1 MSETSSPGGSPA
13 SGTGSTGKRI
23 RSLARRLLYP
33 GRLPDFLCI
42 GAQKAGTT
50 TLHELLG
57 RHPGV
62 HLAERKEIHYF
73 SLHFARPLGWYR
85 ERFTGARRR
94 QRIGETTPY
103 YLFHPLAPGWIAET
117 LPDVRLI
124 VLVRDPVERAISGY
138 FHARR
143 NGMEPL
149 AIDEAFAAE
158 DGRLSGAEAVL
169 ARPGDRHESH
179 QWHGYASRSRYEVQL
194 DRYLARFP
202 RSRLLL
208 VRSEDL
214 FADPRGTWATV
225 LGHLGLEP
233 IPLPEANLRRNAGDG
248 EATGVS
254 AELRARLRERLAP
267 TYEAMRI
274 RFGIEWPDRDA
285 KGGRDG

>member
-1 MSETSSPGGSPA
+1 MSRASSA
-13 SGTGSTGKRI
+13 C
-23 RSLARRLLYP
+23 RSLVRRILYP

-50 TLHELLG
+50 TLHGLLG

-62 HLAERKEIHYF
+62 HLGDRKEIHYF
-73 SLHFARPLGWYR
+73 SLHFDRPLGWYR

-103 YLFHPLAPGWIAET
+103 YLFHPQAPGWIAET

-169 ARPGDRHESH
+169 ARPGEGHESH

-233 IPLPEANLRRNAGDG
+233 IPLPEANLRRNAGEG

-254 AELRARLRERLAP
+254 AEFRARLRERLSP
-267 TYEAMRI
+267 TYEAMRT

-285 KGGRDG
+285 KGVRDG